1 MHDLVVTNGHV
12 LTMDAGFTAFPDGAV
27 AVSGGRIA
35 AVGNAIDI
43 GPAERSVDAKGGL
56 ITPGLINTHCHAAMT
71 LFRGLADDR
80 PLDAFLQKVWAAEG
94 QFINADS
101 ARVGATLGAA
111 EMALGGITHFVDMYW
126 HFESTI
132 AAAEEIGVGL
142 TTGPVFI
149 AFDGIDHQAWDK
161 RVIAAE
167 DAIGRL
173 RNQTHLM
180 LMPHSCYTMD
190 AAKLRHVAELAAT
203 CNLPIHIHAAEA
215 PSEMAQVD
223 KIYGKRPIAVMQE
236 TGLLDHPTLIAH
248 AVHLDDAEIAA
259 LAQAKATIAH
269 CPLSNAK
276 LASGTAR
283 LRDLDAAGTTVSFG
297 TDGPSSGNDLDMWQT
312 MRHASFMNIN
322 HTGHADSLPA
332 RAIFAMATRG
342 GAAAIG
348 LDAQKGSLEVGKDAD
363 LVVVDMS
370 GLHMIPSYDPYSSLV
385 YAAGRSDVA
394 HVIAKGRHVVA
405 DKRLTTDISAT
416 LKDVQAIKDA
426 VQRV

>member
-1 MHDLVVTNGHV
+1 MHDLIVTNGHV
-12 LTMDAGFTAFPDGAV
+12 LTMDAGFTEIADGAV
-27 AVSGGRIA
+27 AVTDGKIA
-35 AVGNAIDI
+35 AIGTAAAI
-43 GPAERSVDAKGGL
+43 GPARSVIDAKGGL
-56 ITPGLINTHCHAAMT
+56 IIPGLINTHCHAAMT

-94 QFINADS
+94 RFINPDS

-111 EMALGGITHFVDMYW
+111 EMALGGVTHFVDMYW

-132 AAAEEIGVGL
+132 SAADEIGIGL

-190 AAKLRHVAELAAT
+190 AGKLAHVAALAAKYQ
-203 CNLPIHIHAAEA
+203 LPVHIHAAEA

-223 KIYGKRPIAVMQE
+223 QIYGKRPVAVLEE
-236 TGLLDHPTLIAH
+236 TGILDHRALIAH
-248 AVHLDDAEIAA
+248 AVHLDNAEIAT
-259 LAQAKATIAH
+259 LSQAKATIAH

-283 LRDLDAAGTTVSFG
+283 IRDLDAAGAVVSFG
-297 TDGPSSGNDLDMWQT
+297 TDGPSSGNDLDIWQT

-322 HTGHADSLPA
+322 HTGQADSLPA

-348 LDAQKGSLEVGKDAD
+348 LAAQKGSLEVGKDAD
-363 LVVVDMS
+363 IVVVDMS
-370 GLHMIPSYDPYSSLV
+370 GLNMIPSYDPYSSLV

-416 LKDVQAIKDA
+416 VKEVQAIKVA
-426 VQRV
+426 VQQI